1 MDNLYG
7 INFINMIKSSIQ
19 NAREV
24 AGGTEILTRCPYCG
38 DSSNQ
43 RNAHFYISVPSNPDE
58 VSFYDCKK
66 CSAHGILSDEVLRK
80 LGCQDSNTIIQVETH
95 NSRVLKLP
103 KYKTLKKIN
112 IYPLNNRYIRDDK
125 NNKYKLDY
133 INKRIGANF
142 TYEDILKLK
151 IFLNLYDVLNSNKL
165 QLTRHKS
172 ITDALDIYFI
182 GFISY
187 DNSFCGLR
195 KVADKELYASINKRY
210 INYDL
215 VNKKDNKKA
224 YYIIPTQIDVLNPL
238 PVRIHIAEG
247 QFDILSIFYNLNKSN
262 IYQNIDIACGGKSY
276 KQTLEFILTELG
288 IINYEVHF
296 YPDKDVTDYEFNA
309 ILRAIDK
316 LPCDIYIHRNTYNG
330 EKDYGVPLDRIKD
343 SVIDIIKGVEFV

>member
-142 TYEDILKLK
+142 TYEDILKFINVTVYLWWQHLHSATQVK
-151 IFLNLYDVLNSNKL
+151 ILLSRLS
-165 QLTRHKS
+165 QS
-172 ITDALDIYFI
+172 YF
-182 GFISY
+182 S
-187 DNSFCGLR
+187 
-195 KVADKELYASINKRY
+195 
-210 INYDL
+210 
-215 VNKKDNKKA
+215 
-224 YYIIPTQIDVLNPL
+224 
-238 PVRIHIAEG
+238 
-247 QFDILSIFYNLNKSN
+247 ILSYFWK
-262 IYQNIDIACGGKSY
+262 
-276 KQTLEFILTELG
+276 
-288 IINYEVHF
+288 
-296 YPDKDVTDYEFNA
+296 
-309 ILRAIDK
+309 
-316 LPCDIYIHRNTYNG
+316 
-330 EKDYGVPLDRIKD
+330 
-343 SVIDIIKGVEFV
+343 

>member
-19 NAREV
+19 NARDV
-24 AGGTEILTRCPYCG
+24 AGSHEILTRCPFCG
-38 DSSNQ
+38 DSQNP
-43 RNAHFYISVPSNPDE
+43 RNAHFYISVPSTPDE

-66 CSAHGILSDEVLRK
+66 CPAHGILNDEVLRK
-80 LGCQDSNTIIQVETH
+80 LGCQDNNTIIQVQTH

-112 IYPLNNRYIRDDK
+112 IYPLKNNYIRDDK

-142 TYEDILKLK
+142 TYEDIIKLK
-151 IFLNLYDVLNSNKL
+151 IFLNLYDILNSNRL
-165 QLTRHKS
+165 VLTRDKRIGDS
-172 ITDALDIYFI
+172 LDLFFI

-195 KVADKELYASINKRY
+195 KITAKELYKSINKRY

-215 VNKKDNKKA
+215 VNKNDNSKA
-224 YYIIPTQIDVLNPL
+224 YYIVPTQIDILNPA
-238 PVRIHIAEG
+238 PIRIHIAEG
-247 QFDILSIFYNLNKSN
+247 QFDILSIFYNLNNSN
-262 IYQNIDIACGGKSY
+262 IYQNIYIACGGKSY
-276 KQTLEFILTELG
+276 RQALEFILTELG

-296 YPDKDVTDYEFNA
+296 YPDKDVTDYEFNKT
-309 ILRAIDK
+309 LYSVNM
-316 LPCDIYIHRNTYNG
+316 LPCNIFIHKNIQQD
-330 EKDYGVPLDRIKD
+330 EKDYGVPMDRIKD
-343 SVIDIIKGVEFV
+343 SVRMIKEIDYV